1 MRIDFIMADDYFE
14 ILEHQNY
21 DVKLSDHY
29 PIKATLKIKD

>member
-1 MRIDFIMADDYFE
+1 MRIDYIMADDSFE

-29 PIKATLKIKD
+29 PIKGILKIKD